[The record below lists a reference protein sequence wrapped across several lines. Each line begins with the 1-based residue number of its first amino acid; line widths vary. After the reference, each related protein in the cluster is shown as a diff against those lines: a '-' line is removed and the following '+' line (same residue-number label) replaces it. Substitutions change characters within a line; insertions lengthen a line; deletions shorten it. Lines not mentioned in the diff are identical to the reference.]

1 VGTAEEAEWLRR
13 TEARTRDYPLAVTKS
28 KYIAARDQAC
38 MVTSVDFFRFFSS
51 VEHLN

>member
-13 TEARTRDYPLAVTKS
+13 AEARTRDYPPAVIKS

-38 MVTSVDFFRFFSS
+38 MVTQVDFFR
-51 VEHLN
+51 VPHLN